1 VSVAKHRLKEPRFSN
16 TELTVQALAKRR
28 ANAQLLCVP
37 WRRFYR
43 AYEEYP
49 RWQAFALWSRSVMA
63 AEGRPSSELLKALRV
78 RCPGFVD
85 DVASPRDPELL
96 AFQLL
101 EWVHNQRFGYAKRQ
115 GWLDA
120 LTFYGVRHPRSRV
133 VWEYWEHCESEWN
146 KKMPTSVPTFD
157 KWWRATLRWDICD
170 KTSSLEAAR
179 VVNSYLDWEALGF
192 WLRPLFRTGLVLPR
206 HVTSEIEC
214 KFPSISKFEGSSS
227 GENRQARSIMLRRVM
242 KWGKDDCLS
251 RANEAGWL
259 DLLLEQVRL
268 HPWHVRMQAYA
279 KHFARE
285 RTRTPAL
292 PYPSFH
298 QWERAAERFVKADSS
313 LVPHKTL
320 RR

>member
-63 AEGRPSSELLKALRV
+63 AEGRPSSELLKALRD
-78 RCPGFVD
+78 RCPGFVED
-85 DVASPRDPELL
+85 AASPREPELL
-96 AFQLL
+96 AFHLL

-120 LTFYGVRHPRSRV
+120 LTFYGARHPRSRM
-133 VWEYWEHCESEWN
+133 VWEYWEFCESEWN
-146 KKMPTSVPTFD
+146 KKTPASFPTFD
-157 KWWRATLRWDICD
+157 KWWRATLRWNICD
-170 KTSSLEAAR
+170 KTSSLEAAK

-192 WLRPLFRTGLVLPR
+192 WLRPLFRTDLVLPR
-206 HVTSEIEC
+206 QVTSEIEC
-214 KFPSISKFEGSSS
+214 KFPSISKFEGSGS
-227 GENRQARSIMLRRVM
+227 GENRQSRSILLRRVM
-242 KWGKDDCLS
+242 KWGKDEYLS
-251 RANEAGWL
+251 RAKEDGWL
-259 DLLLEQVRL
+259 DLLREQVRL
-268 HPWHVRMQAYA
+268 HPWHVRIRAYA

-285 RTRTPAL
+285 WSRKPAL

-298 QWERAAERFVKADSS
+298 QWERAAERFVKADSN
-313 LVPHKTL
+313 LTPHKTL